1 MCGRF
6 FLATPGA
13 QVAEIFGLD
22 PAEPILA
29 ALRPRY
35 NIAPAQD
42 VLVVR
47 HAAGKDATARE
58 AALMRWGL
66 VPRWAKSLDDGL
78 RTINARGESVDIKP
92 TFRSAFRKRRCL
104 IPADGFYEWKRL
116 DERNKQPMAIRAGG
130 GPFAMAGLWESW
142 RPPDGAASGRA
153 VGGTVGGAI
162 GGGVGGAEIE
172 SCTIITTE
180 AAPGIREIHERM
192 PLILRPDQYE
202 AWLSGEGD
210 TPQGVDRL
218 KALIRP
224 FAGELKSTPIGRAV
238 NSPRNDGP
246 ELLKPVDPDERIGSP
261 PGLFG

>member
-22 PAEPILA
+22 PAQPILA

-47 HAAGKDATARE
+47 HAPGKDATARE

-142 RPPDGAASGRA
+142 RPPEGVASGGDGA
-153 VGGTVGGAI
+153 
-162 GGGVGGAEIE
+162 GAELE
-172 SCTIITTE
+172 TCTIITTE
-180 AAPGIREIHERM
+180 AAPGIRDIHERM
-192 PLILRPDQYE
+192 PLILRPEQYE
-202 AWLSGEGD
+202 AWLSAEGD

-218 KALIRP
+218 KALIHP
-224 FAGELKSTPIGRAV
+224 FTGELKSTPISRAV

-246 ELLKPVDPDERIGSP
+246 ELLKPADPEERTGSP

>member
-22 PAEPILA
+22 HGQPLLA

-47 HAAGKDATARE
+47 HAAGRGATTRE

-66 VPRWAKSLDDGL
+66 VPRWAKTLDEGL
-78 RTINARGESVDIKP
+78 RTINARGESVDVKP

-116 DERNKQPMAIRAGG
+116 DEKNKQPMAIRAGD
-130 GPFAMAGLWESW
+130 GPFAMAGLWEAW
-142 RPPDGAASGRA
+142 KPPDAASGE
-153 VGGTVGGAI
+153 
-162 GGGVGGAEIE
+162 GAELE
-172 SCTIITTE
+172 SFTIITTE
-180 AAPGIREIHERM
+180 AAPGVRDIHERM

-202 AWLSGEGD
+202 AWLTGEGE

-224 FAGELKSTPIGRAV
+224 YAGVLEATPISRAV

-246 ELLKPVDPDERIGSP
+246 ELLRPVDPGERTESP
-261 PGLFG
+261 SGLFG